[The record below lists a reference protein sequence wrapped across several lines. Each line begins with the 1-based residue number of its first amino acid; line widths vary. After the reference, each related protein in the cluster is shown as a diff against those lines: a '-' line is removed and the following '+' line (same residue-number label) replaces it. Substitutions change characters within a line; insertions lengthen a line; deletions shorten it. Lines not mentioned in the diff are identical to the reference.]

1 MEGQLAIGTELISE
15 CGNKY
20 KVEKLLGAGGQG
32 EVYGVS
38 CGSRHYAL
46 NGILKEVQ
54 QIRRREFLINL

>member
-38 CGSRHYAL
+38 CGSRHYAFTEE
-46 NGILKEVQ
+46 NS
-54 QIRRREFLINL
+54 